1 MGWPV
6 YLINSTLC
14 MSLWVSL
21 TYFVEPPYKVS
32 LYPPST
38 IGAAM
43 FKMGLQLTK
52 AIRIWYI
59 LLKICVGLVSGPN
72 LIQYSY
78 HFQYNM
84 PCAMHLILK
93 VILKVICVRDW
104 EYNTDESA
112 LEFGLHIHWSVGWT
126 PGPTVPSQHEWPLP
140 QYNTDESAQV
150 IEMKLTQYWFPPLTS
165 SNTHTTFSITCPV
178 PCVWY
183 LLRVSCVRVFLGLGL
198 SNLIHCWWGTGSLS

>member
-38 IGAAM
+38 IAAAM

-52 AIRIWYI
+52 AIWIWYI

-78 HFQYNM
+78 HFQYNT

-112 LEFGLHIHWSVGWT
+112 LEFGLHIHWSKGGHLDQQCRVST
-126 PGPTVPSQHEWPLP
+126 SDLYLNTTLMSQHKLLLTQSSLNLIQYSYHF
-140 QYNTDESAQV
+140 QYNMPCAMCV
-150 IEMKLTQYWFPPLTS
+150 VLTEGEL
-165 SNTHTTFSITCPV
+165 C
-178 PCVWY
+178 
-183 LLRVSCVRVFLGLGL
+183 
-198 SNLIHCWWGTGSLS
+198 